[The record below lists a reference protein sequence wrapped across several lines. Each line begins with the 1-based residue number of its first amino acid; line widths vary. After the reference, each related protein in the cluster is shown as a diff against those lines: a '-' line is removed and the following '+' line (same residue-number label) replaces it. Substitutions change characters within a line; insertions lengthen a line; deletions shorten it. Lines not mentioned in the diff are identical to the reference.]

1 MSAPE
6 PADGIHRAELLCDV
20 DPHHDT
26 FPKLLARN
34 ADLRGIRPA
43 MRFKNYGI
51 WQTWSWAEVASEVR
65 ALACGLAELGVGRN
79 DRVAIIGDNR
89 PRLYWTVAAAQS
101 LGAVPVP
108 VYQDSVADE
117 IAYVLEHAGARFAV
131 VEDQE
136 QVDKL
141 LGVATGGPEIAAML
155 YDEPRGL
162 RDYDRAE
169 LHGLDDV
176 IVAGRQR
183 DAADPTWLDG
193 EIAAGGADDIA
204 VLLYTSGTT
213 GRPKGVILTHRNIY
227 VTAMNAALREGLDE
241 TGETLAYLP
250 MAWIGDHIFSYAQ
263 AYAVGF
269 CVSCPESADT
279 VLNDLRELGP
289 TYFFAP
295 PRIFENILTTVT
307 IRMDD
312 AGAAKRVLFNYFMGV
327 ARRVGRPLIDGEPV
341 GFGARLLY
349 RLGEFLVYGPL
360 KNALGLSRVD
370 VGYTAGEAI
379 GPDIFDFYRS
389 LGINLKQLYGS
400 TEASV
405 FITIQPNGEI
415 KADTVG
421 RPAPGVEL
429 RLSENGEVLFRSPGV
444 FVEYYR
450 NPDATAETK
459 TADGWVRTGDAGIFD
474 PDGHLK
480 IIDRAKDVGR
490 LNDGTLFAP
499 KYIENKLKFFPNIK
513 EVVAFGHER
522 DMVCVFLNID
532 LEAVG
537 SWAERNA
544 VGYSSYQ
551 ELAAFDAVYDL
562 LGAHV
567 ERVNADLAADPQLA
581 GSQIRRFLVLHKEL
595 DADDGELTRTR
606 KVRRRHVSEKYSDL
620 IDALY
625 SGAAACVTTTEITY
639 EDGRKGSITAEVKI
653 RDVEPTLA
661 VAAE

>member
-1 MSAPE
+1 MTVVTVE
-6 PADGIHRAELLCDV
+6 TRTLRADPLCDV
-20 DPHHDT
+20 DPQCDT

-34 ADLRGIRPA
+34 AVERGARPA
-43 MRFKNYGI
+43 MRFKEYGI
-51 WQTWSWAEVASEVR
+51 WQTWTWAEMEVEVR
-65 ALACGLAELGVGRN
+65 ALACGLAALGVLRD

-89 PRLYWTVAAAQS
+89 PRLYWAVAAIQC
-101 LGAVPVP
+101 LGGVPVP

-117 IAYVLEHAGARFAV
+117 LSYVLDHSGVRYAV

-141 LGVATGGPEIAAML
+141 ASVDVELEGIV

-162 RDYDRAE
+162 RDYDHTR
-169 LHGLDDV
+169 LHSLDDV
-176 IVAGRQR
+176 IATGKGVE
-183 DAADPTWLDG
+183 DPSRLDQ
-193 EIAAGGADDIA
+193 EIAAGCADDTAI
-204 VLLYTSGTT
+204 LLYTSGTT
-213 GRPKGVILTHRNIY
+213 GRPKGVVLSHRNIY
-227 VTAMNAALREGLDE
+227 VTAMNTALAEGFSE
-241 TGETLAYLP
+241 TGDTLAYLP

-269 CVSCPESADT
+269 CVSCPESSDT

-295 PRIFENILTTVT
+295 PRIFENILTTVM
-307 IRMDD
+307 IRMED
-312 AGAAKRVLFNYFMGV
+312 ASRIKRALFHYFMRV
-327 ARRVGRPLIDGEPV
+327 ARQVGKRLVDGQPV
-341 GFGARLLY
+341 SLGERLRY
-349 RLGEFLVYGPL
+349 RLGEIMVYGPL
-360 KNALGLSRVD
+360 KNVLGLSRID
-370 VGYTAGEAI
+370 IGYTAGEAI

-421 RPAPGVEL
+421 RPAPGVEI
-429 RLSENGEVLFRSPGV
+429 RLSDTGEVLFRSPGV

-450 NPDATAETK
+450 NPEATQETK
-459 TADGWVRTGDAGIFD
+459 TPDGWVHTGDAGIID
-474 PDGHLK
+474 GDGHLK
-480 IIDRAKDVGR
+480 IIDRARDVGR

-513 EVVAFGHER
+513 EAVAFGHER
-522 DMVCVFLNID
+522 DNVCAFINID

-537 SWAERNA
+537 NWAERNA

-551 ELAAFDAVYDL
+551 ELASFPSVYDL
-562 LGAHV
+562 ISSHV
-567 ERVNADLAADPQLA
+567 DQVNADLAEDPQLA
-581 GSQIRRFLVLHKEL
+581 GSRIRRFLILHKEL

-606 KVRRRHVSEKYSDL
+606 KVRRRHISEKYGDL
-620 IDALY
+620 VDALY
-625 SGAAACVTTTEITY
+625 GGAERCSTTTEITY
-639 EDGRKGSITAEVKI
+639 EDGRKGSIEADVRI
-653 RDVEPTLA
+653 RDVEW
-661 VAAE
+661 AEVS